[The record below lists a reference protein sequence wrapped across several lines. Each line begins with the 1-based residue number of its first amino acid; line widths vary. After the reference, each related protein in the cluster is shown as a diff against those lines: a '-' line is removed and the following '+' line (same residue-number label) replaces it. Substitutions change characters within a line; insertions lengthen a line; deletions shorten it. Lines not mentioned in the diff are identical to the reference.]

1 MDITLIKTFI
11 EVAAA
16 GSFAGAA
23 ERLFVTQSAVS
34 LRVQR
39 LETELGRTLFK
50 RSKAGAEMTSAGA
63 EFERFAYGLIK
74 LWEESKQ
81 RVAIPEGFSKSI
93 SIGAQYSLWP
103 RMGFRWLDTMRAE
116 MPELSVRA
124 EFGDPA
130 TLTRHLIEGVVQ
142 SALMYTPQLRPGFS
156 IEKVMDDEL
165 VMVASWPDPDIND
178 LADRYLFVDWGP
190 EFVHAHALHLPD
202 LTNPGLVF
210 ALGAL
215 SADYVLAREVAAY
228 VPARFAQ
235 DLIGESRLHLV
246 ADAPR
251 FPFPVFHVWRDDL
264 DDEVSAVA
272 RNSLS
277 RIVRGL
283 EMQQMEVIETLQ
295 QISEGDEVP
304 ILGDSLPGD
313 NGISGEEQ

>member
-1 MDITLIKTFI
+1 MDMTLIKTFI

-23 ERLFVTQSAVS
+23 ERLYVTQSAVS
-34 LRVQR
+34 LRIQR
-39 LETELGRTLFK
+39 LETELGRSLFK

-81 RVAIPEGFSKSI
+81 RVSIPKGFSKSI

-103 RMGFRWLDTMRAE
+103 RMGFRWLDTIRAE
-116 MPELSVRA
+116 MPELSIRA
-124 EFGDPA
+124 EFGDPN

-142 SALMYTPQLRPGFS
+142 SALMYTPQLRPGFF

-165 VMVASWPDPDIND
+165 VMVATWPDPDITD
-178 LADRYLFVDWGP
+178 LAGRYLFVDWGP
-190 EFVHAHALHLPD
+190 EFIHAHALHLPD

-210 ALGAL
+210 SLGAL
-215 SADYVLAREVAAY
+215 SVDYVLTRDVAAY

-235 DLIGESRLHLV
+235 DLIEQSKLHLV
-246 ADAPR
+246 ANAPR
-251 FPFPVFHVWRDDL
+251 FPFPVFHVWREDL
-264 DDEVSAVA
+264 DEEVSAVA

-283 EMQQMEVIETLQ
+283 ETQQLEVIEILQ
-295 QISEGDEVP
+295 EISEGEEVS

-313 NGISGEEQ
+313 NGSASEG

>member
-1 MDITLIKTFI
+1 MDMTLIKTFI

-23 ERLFVTQSAVS
+23 DRLFVTQSAVS

-39 LETELGRTLFK
+39 LETELGQSLFK

-81 RVAIPEGFSKSI
+81 RVAIPKGYSRGI
-93 SIGAQYSLWP
+93 CIGAQYSLWP
-103 RMGFRWLDTMRAE
+103 RMGFRWLDAMRAD
-116 MPELSVRA
+116 MPDLSVRA
-124 EFGDPA
+124 EFGDPN

-142 SALMYTPQLRPGFS
+142 SALMYTPQLRPGFHV
-156 IEKVMDDEL
+156 EKAMDDEL
-165 VMVASWPDPDIND
+165 VMVATWPDPDITD
-178 LADRYLFVDWGP
+178 LAGRYLFVDWGP

-215 SADYVLAREVAAY
+215 SADYMLARKVAAY

-235 DLIGESRLHLV
+235 DLIAQSRLHLV

-251 FPFPVFHVWRDDL
+251 FPFPVFHVWREDL
-264 DDEVSAVA
+264 DEEIIAVA
-272 RNSLS
+272 RSALS

-283 EMQQMEVIETLQ
+283 EVQQLEVIDSLQ
-295 QISEGDEVP
+295 EISEGDEVL
-304 ILGDSLPGD
+304 ILGDAPPED
-313 NGISGEEQ
+313 DAPSGGE